1 MAIDLLASQ
10 VGLRKLTE
18 FYTERTD
25 GEDWRQTFQRVFNIS
40 VPDFYELFNQHHRNG
55 YPLRPLPTEGNTQ
68 WP

>member
-18 FYTERTD
+18 FYTERAD
-25 GEDWRQTFQRVFNIS
+25 GEDWQQTFQRVFGIS
-40 VPDFYELFNQHHRNG
+40 VPDFYERFNQFHRNG
-55 YPLRPLPTEGNTQ
+55 YPLRPLPTEGSTQ